1 MENTE
6 VRLKEKIKL
15 KMVFTK
21 EIKMKLLVGYLIS
34 NLLYIL
40 ISSYLFITKITEFKY
55 ANYSIGL
62 KNLLIVNCIILLVI
76 IIKKKYKKNIAHIG
90 IILAI
95 IFGFISMWFAVDR
108 NMALEGFKGRYEGLY
123 SILYYLT
130 LMLLTTFVKGKYKK
144 YLVKTILFCG
154 AVQAIYAICQSF
166 NLFNAKQFYYYSH
179 LWITGL
185 VGHPNFLG
193 TYMLLC
199 LSYSLGLVIDSKKIK
214 SIVIYSIFATLY
226 MFALLLSNTASGV
239 VGLAFVGIF
248 ILIYTIKNK
257 LYKKLIFVITIISSV
272 TFIVVVLGKTTL
284 VEDII
289 KVGNEATEVA
299 KGNSND
305 EFGTNRMYIWK
316 KTMEVVPKYLLHG
329 AGVDNFTKAFNGEA
343 LLLKR
348 TDKTILYD
356 KAHNEYLQTL
366 VTQGVF
372 ALASYLFIY
381 GYAVFK
387 GTKHAFKNKEI
398 YFVLPVIGYLVQAF
412 FNISVIEVAPMFNI
426 ALGLC
431 CGSTNSNKNDNEII
445 KGL

>member
-1 MENTE
+1 MEITE

-55 ANYSIGL
+55 VNYSIGL
-62 KNLLIVNCIILLVI
+62 KNLLIVNCIILLAI

-95 IFGFISMWFAVDR
+95 IFGCISMWFAVDR
-108 NMALEGFKGRYEGLY
+108 NMALEGYKGRYEGLY

-144 YLVKTILFCG
+144 VLVNTILFCG
-154 AVQAIYAICQSF
+154 AVQAIYAACQSF
-166 NLFNAKQFYYYSH
+166 NLFDVKQFWHYNKY
-179 LWITGL
+179 LWVTGL

-199 LSYSLGLVIDSKKIK
+199 LSYSLGLVIDSKKTK
-214 SIVIYSIFATLY
+214 SIVSYSILSVLY
-226 MFALLLSNTASGV
+226 MFALLLTNTASSV
-239 VGLAFVGIF
+239 VGLAFVGLF
-248 ILIYTIKNK
+248 ILIYTLKNK
-257 LYKKLIFVITIISSV
+257 LYKKLILVIAIIISITCLAVILS
-272 TFIVVVLGKTTL
+272 KTRL

-289 KVGNEATEVA
+289 KVGNEATEIA
-299 KGNSND
+299 KGNSSD
-305 EFGTNRMYIWK
+305 DFGTNRMFIWK

-329 AGVDNFTKAFNGEA
+329 VGIDNFTKAFNGDA
-343 LLLKR
+343 LLLRKP
-348 TDKTILYD
+348 DKTILYD

-387 GTKHAFKNKEI
+387 GTKDSFKNKDI
-398 YFVLPVIGYLVQAF
+398 YLVLPVIGYLVQAF
-412 FNISVIEVAPMFNI
+412 FNISVIEVAPIFYI

-431 CGSTNSNKNDNEII
+431 CTKN
-445 KGL
+445 